1 MKPGTRRLLYIILVI
16 LVGPTFYSIFNI
28 GNPKSLFRYIVPD
41 PSYDILITIFLAV
54 CMAAI
59 GIILSQQS
67 KRENSIEHML
77 DVNKEHIRFLK
88 NKGKTDYAIADEF
101 LQQMQVHQSGFL
113 YQLAKRKVLKYL
125 SKMD

>member
-1 MKPGTRRLLYIILVI
+1 MKPGIRKLLYIILVI
-16 LVGPTFYSIFNI
+16 LVIPTFYSIFNI
-28 GNPKSLFRYIVPD
+28 GNPKSLFRHIIPD
-41 PSYDILITIFLAV
+41 PSYDILVTIFLAV

-88 NKGKTDYAIADEF
+88 SKGKTDYVIADEF
-101 LQQMQVHQSGFL
+101 LQQMQIQQTGFL
-113 YQLAKRKVLKYL
+113 YKLAKRKVLKYL
-125 SKMD
+125 AKMD

>member
-1 MKPGTRRLLYIILVI
+1 MKRNVRLVLYIFLAILV
-16 LVGPTFYSIFNI
+16 VPTFYSIFNI
-28 GNPKSLFRYIVPD
+28 GNPKSLFRHIIPN
-41 PSYDILITIFLAV
+41 PSYDILITVFFAV
-54 CMAAI
+54 SMAAI
-59 GIILSQQS
+59 GIILSQQT

-101 LQQMQVHQSGFL
+101 LQQMQVQQSGVL

>member
-16 LVGPTFYSIFNI
+16 LVVPTFYSIFNI

-101 LQQMQVHQSGFL
+101 LQQMQVQQSGFL